1 KAKKHLFFKMPEGK
15 FFDHEIDFLRDEID
29 YNLPNGDIPSIQN
42 MLEPEELKYYNTQ
55 SLEDKG
61 IVNSDINFALQKGF
75 RFLQPSPFGT
85 PWNPKLK
92 LEHVGLTIPYTDSE
106 NCLYDTVKTIMNNLS
121 MPTNVWL
128 LTSSMKETDVGNQ
141 PEYRSFY
148 PSHSTCLNSQQYI
161 RTPEERDFLLE
172 ECDDSII
179 REESLKNHQ
188 LDRFNFSASGVKVH
202 KVLALE
208 IEIYRLPEEGSY
220 IGTRTGKAKQRVNE
234 TDDVSDEES
243 AYYESLYQESGF

>member
-1 KAKKHLFFKMPEGK
+1 MPEGK

-61 IVNSDINFALQKGF
+61 LVNSDINFALQKGF

-121 MPTNVWL
+121 MPTRIIIGKTIN
-128 LTSSMKETDVGNQ
+128 
-141 PEYRSFY
+141 YIA
-148 PSHSTCLNSQQYI
+148 LNILRCMASNKFD
-161 RTPEERDFLLE
+161 ERNR
-172 ECDDSII
+172 CRKSARVQII
-179 REESLKNHQ
+179 LPIA
-188 LDRFNFSASGVKVH
+188 FNLS
-202 KVLALE
+202 
-208 IEIYRLPEEGSY
+208 
-220 IGTRTGKAKQRVNE
+220 
-234 TDDVSDEES
+234 
-243 AYYESLYQESGF
+243 